1 MYQFMSVHRGAIV
14 RKMGLEMRFN
24 CGTLELK
31 VPCSATELPAQPG
44 WGLPN
49 LVGSWDVDAL
59 PFGIVG
65 TLGPPGE
72 VEGSGERYHEPRQ
85 DPELEHQVQELLRA
99 DGLLRFGRHQQDAP
113 YDGYE
118 PDQEERLGDDLPLPD
133 HDADGVQR
141 LDEDEDQEHPVE
153 DYERR
158 IFERLLKR
166 LRADRL
172 HRADS
177 RRGENHA
184 DGEYQGERRTVVDD
198 PLGTAQYVDEPQPSL
213 Q

>member
-1 MYQFMSVHRGAIV
+1 M

-49 LVGSWDVDAL
+49 LVGSWDLDAL
-59 PFGIVG
+59 AFGTVG

-72 VEGSGERYHEPRQ
+72 VEGSGECYHEPRQ
-85 DPELEHQVQELLRA
+85 DAELEHQVQELLRA

-118 PDQEERLGDDLPLPD
+118 PDQEERLGDDLPLPETIPM
-133 HDADGVQR
+133 VFNSSTKMKIR
-141 LDEDEDQEHPVE
+141 STL
-153 DYERR
+153 
-158 IFERLLKR
+158 
-166 LRADRL
+166 
-172 HRADS
+172 S
-177 RRGENHA
+177 
-184 DGEYQGERRTVVDD
+184 RTVSDVSISASSSGSA
-198 PLGTAQYVDEPQPSL
+198 LTASTALIAAEAKIMPTVSTRASAAP
-213 Q
+213 

>member
-44 WGLPN
+44 WSLPN
-49 LVGSWDVDAL
+49 LVGSWDLDAL
-59 PFGIVG
+59 AFGTVG

-72 VEGSGERYHEPRQ
+72 VEGSGECYHEPRQ
-85 DPELEHQVQELLRA
+85 DAELEHQVQELLRA

-133 HDADGVQR
+133 NDTDGVQQ

-153 DYERR
+153 DRKRR
-158 IFERLLKR
+158 IYSASSSGSAL
-166 LRADRL
+166 
-172 HRADS
+172 
-177 RRGENHA
+177 
-184 DGEYQGERRTVVDD
+184 
-198 PLGTAQYVDEPQPSL
+198 TASTALIAAEAKIMP
-213 Q
+213 